1 MKTLITVA
9 LLALGIWLIVAS
21 FSLGRQGEEYI
32 REGKKLLKRADRM
45 KADLE
50 RGY

>member
-1 MKTLITVA
+1 MKTLIIAA

-21 FSLGRQGEEYI
+21 FSLGRQGDEYI
-32 REGKKLLKRADRM
+32 REGKKLMERADKM
-45 KADLE
+45 TADLE